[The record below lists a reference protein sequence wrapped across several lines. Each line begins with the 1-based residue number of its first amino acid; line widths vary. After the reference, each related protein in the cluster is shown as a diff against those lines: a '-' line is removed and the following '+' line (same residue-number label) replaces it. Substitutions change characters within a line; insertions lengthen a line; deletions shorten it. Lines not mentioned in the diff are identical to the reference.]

1 MESQSQAGGLTLTR
15 QPTPVE
21 PQVCI
26 RAPLAR
32 HGCAVCCATMR
43 ALLFIV
49 CLPLCGCGPAVP
61 VGSLETKREVA
72 SSDGTNLLS
81 LVDVVVGKALV
92 GSEVDYDFHSLVWKA
107 RIGTNLVNR
116 CIISKTAFQA
126 GRPRI
131 RGVSDIHSLDSIDGT
146 AIIKVAEDSPPV
158 TNGTTVSWNTV
169 YSWREWSLLTNGEVR
184 VLRVCKEPFEKY

>member
-1 MESQSQAGGLTLTR
+1 MTTQPSIPGAGKAESALLLAIVYHRPGLA
-15 QPTPVE
+15 QP
-21 PQVCI
+21 
-26 RAPLAR
+26 AR
-32 HGCAVCCATMR
+32 WPTVR
-43 ALLFIV
+43 ALLFITW
-49 CLPLCGCGPAVP
+49 LSLCGCGPAVRI
-61 VGSLETKREVA
+61 GSLETKREVI

-116 CIISKTAFQA
+116 CIISRAAFQA
-126 GRPRI
+126 SRPRD
-131 RGVSDIHSLDSIDGT
+131 RWVSDIHSLNSIDGT
-146 AIIKVAEDSPPV
+146 AIIKVAEESPPV
-158 TNGTTVSWNTV
+158 TNGKTVISDTI